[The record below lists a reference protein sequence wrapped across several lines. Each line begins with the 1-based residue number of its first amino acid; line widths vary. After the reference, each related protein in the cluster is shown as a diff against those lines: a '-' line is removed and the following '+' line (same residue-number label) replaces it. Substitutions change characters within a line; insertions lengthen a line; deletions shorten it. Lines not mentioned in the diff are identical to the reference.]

1 MIPFQLSCVPA
12 HSTQT
17 SANALLSTNRPIA
30 HAIRPC
36 SAFCIACC
44 RPHPTKPPGQTQC
57 NSTQIT
63 QRAYV
68 CPERARTA
76 TRDCHALCLHQ
87 HGQSFGQPSW
97 CLRTG
102 TGRAIARWAART
114 AEGLW
119 GRGGYSDSVAVRLSC
134 MQVRRQYG
142 HSRTLEVGSL
152 RAYHCL
158 SEQ

>member
-1 MIPFQLSCVPA
+1 MIPLQLGCVLRTAHRCRQMHSCPPTGQS
-12 HSTQT
+12 HMPY
-17 SANALLSTNRPIA
+17 ALQRILHRL
-30 HAIRPC
+30 R
-36 SAFCIACC
+36 
-44 RPHPTKPPGQTQC
+44 RPHPTKP
-57 NSTQIT
+57 
-63 QRAYV
+63 RANAMQQHSNNPPSLRLPSA
-68 CPERARTA
+68 CSDSDTRLPRTLSASARPVVSS
-76 TRDCHALCLHQ
+76 AL
-87 HGQSFGQPSW
+87 W

-102 TGRAIARWAART
+102 TGRAIARWAAST